1 MTHYRGKIEENLVLE
16 AMRRIDPDATLVPG
30 TLEYDT
36 IKDMIICWLEQCG
49 PEYALFMA
57 EVGAK
62 HLDRWRK
69 LL

>member
-1 MTHYRGKIEENLVLE
+1 
-16 AMRRIDPDATLVPG
+16 MRRIDPDATLVPG